1 MSSIYIY
8 IYISCV
14 LVKKKV
20 YPLADLAAIH
30 LYSLLH
36 FSSLMCELVRLI
48 LKMKLGIIKYHQP
61 IQPYR
66 GKEQTRLDTI
76 DGQVLQGHL

>member
-1 MSSIYIY
+1 MAPGCLVYIY

-36 FSSLMCELVRLI
+36 FLR
-48 LKMKLGIIKYHQP
+48 
-61 IQPYR
+61 
-66 GKEQTRLDTI
+66 
-76 DGQVLQGHL
+76 